1 MNLKNDIVF
10 KIFFGKKG
18 NEKYLIDF
26 LEAVLNTKIEK
37 IEVLQEV
44 TLQQIIKDGKVGR
57 IDIKATI
64 DDEKIVNIEMQI
76 EDEHNMKKRSTYYGS
91 RLMSEQLKKGE
102 EYKEIKP
109 VILINILGYN
119 LLEVPEYHTKTVTV
133 AEKHRDYEVIDE
145 ITYHFIELP
154 KFRKSKPDLAN
165 KLECWLALIDSR
177 DGGLIE
183 MAKEKS
189 KIIEEADKEV
199 EEILSDEAIREINYY
214 HEKWER
220 DEADV
225 KAYAFSKGET
235 KGRKLGRTEG
245 EAIGEEKGRTA
256 EKIEIAKEMKKKGID
271 VETIAEIT
279 KLSKE
284 EILKL

>member
-44 TLQQIIKDGKVGR
+44 TLQQIVKEGKVGR

-64 DDEKIVNIEMQI
+64 NDEKIVNIELQI
-76 EDEHNMKKRSTYYGS
+76 EDEHNMKKRTTYYGS

-154 KFRKSKPDLAN
+154 KFRKSKPELAN
-165 KLECWLALIDSR
+165 ELECWLALIDSR

-220 DEADV
+220 DDADA
-225 KAYAFSKGET
+225 KAYAFSKGEENAT
-235 KGRKLGRTEG
+235 NK
-245 EAIGEEKGRTA
+245 
-256 EKIEIAKEMKKKGID
+256 IAKEMKKKGID
-271 VETIAEIT
+271 IETISEVT

>member
-10 KIFFGKKG
+10 KMFFGKKG
-18 NEKYLIDF
+18 NEKYLINF
-26 LEAVLNTKIEK
+26 LEAVLNTKIEE

-44 TLQQIIKDGKVGR
+44 TLQQITKEVKVGR

-64 DDEKIVNIEMQI
+64 DNKKIVDIELQIENEHNIE
-76 EDEHNMKKRSTYYGS
+76 KRSTYYGS
-91 RLMSEQLKKGE
+91 RLISEQLKRGE
-102 EYKEIKP
+102 QYQEIKP

-119 LLEVPEYHTKTVTV
+119 MLEVPEYHTKTVTV
-133 AEKHRDYEVIDE
+133 AEKHREYEVIDE

-154 KFRKSKPDLAN
+154 KFRKRKPELAN
-165 KLECWLALIDSR
+165 ELECWLALIDCKDR
-177 DGGLIE
+177 RLIE

-220 DEADV
+220 DANDA
-225 KAYAFSKGET
+225 KQYAYTKGE
-235 KGRKLGRTEG
+235 KAG
-245 EAIGEEKGRTA
+245 EARGKAIGREEGKKQAT
-256 EKIEIAKEMKKKGID
+256 IEIAKEMKASGINI
-271 VETIAEIT
+271 ETIEKVT
-279 KLSKE
+279 KLTKE
-284 EILKL
+284 EIIKI

>member
-1 MNLKNDIVF
+1 MNLKNDVIF
-10 KIFFGKKG
+10 KIFFGKKE
-18 NEKYLIDF
+18 NEKFLIDF
-26 LEAVLNTKIEK
+26 LESVLNTKIEK
-37 IEVLQEV
+37 VEVLQEV
-44 TLQQIIKDGKVGR
+44 TLQQIVKDEKVGR

-64 DDEKIVNIEMQI
+64 NDEKIVNIELQI

-91 RLMSEQLKKGE
+91 RLMSEQLKIGE
-102 EYKEIKP
+102 EYEEIKP

-133 AEKHRDYEVIDE
+133 AEKHRDYEVINE

-154 KFRKSKPDLAN
+154 KFRKSKPELAN
-165 KLECWLALIDSR
+165 KLECWLALIDSQ

-225 KAYAFSKGET
+225 KAYAFSKGEA
-235 KGRKLGRTEG
+235 KGEKRGRLEG
-245 EAIGEEKGRTA
+245 
-256 EKIEIAKEMKKKGID
+256 KIEIAKEMKKEGID
-271 VETIAEIT
+271 IDIIAKTT

-284 EILKL
+284 KILKL